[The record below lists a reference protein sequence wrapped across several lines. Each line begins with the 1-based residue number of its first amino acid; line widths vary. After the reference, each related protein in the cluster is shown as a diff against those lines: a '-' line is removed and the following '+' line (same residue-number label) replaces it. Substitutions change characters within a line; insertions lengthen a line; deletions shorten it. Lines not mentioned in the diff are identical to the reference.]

1 MDQETQIEQTPEELE
16 IASAFAEFA
25 AEPSPAAKTKTPEE
39 IAAEAAAAASAAS
52 AKTPEEIAAEAAA
65 AEAAKAKTPEEIAA
79 ETAAAAKAK
88 TPEEIA
94 AETAAAEAAAAEAQ
108 AAATAAEAAKA
119 KPVED
124 PRIAELMAEVERI
137 KAAQPKA
144 EDKPVELYTPE
155 EKSAMAKYE
164 EDWPDISKAEELK
177 RRSEYSQIVSHIFK
191 EVARVYGPAL
201 EYTQDRGVH
210 DQYTD
215 IKGLVPDYDIVRDKT
230 LEWVD
235 RQPAW
240 LKSAYTK
247 VASEGTPE
255 EVAGLIGLF
264 KKETGYVAPVNTETD
279 AAKAAAATAAAKT
292 AAATAAAT
300 AAPALS
306 PAAKQAAAKL
316 TVVKTGRTEAG
327 TAAEETF
334 ENSFAGYAAEEEKR
348 LSRK

>member
-16 IASAFAEFA
+16 IANAFAEFA
-25 AEPSPAAKTKTPEE
+25 AEPAAAKTPAAAAPVDEPAAKTPEEIAAEAEAAKVKTPEE
-39 IAAEAAAAASAAS
+39 IAAEAAA
-52 AKTPEEIAAEAAA
+52 
-65 AEAAKAKTPEEIAA
+65 EAAKT
-79 ETAAAAKAK
+79 K

-144 EDKPVELYTPE
+144 DEKAVELYTPE
-155 EKSAMAKYE
+155 EKTVMEKYE
-164 EDWPDISKAEELK
+164 ADWPDISKAEELK
-177 RRSEYSQIVSHIFK
+177 RRAEYSQIVSHIFK
-191 EVARVYGPAL
+191 EVSRVYGPAL

-215 IKGLVPDYDIVRDKT
+215 IKALVPDYDTVRDKT
-230 LEWVD
+230 LAWVD
-235 RQPAW
+235 TQPDW
-240 LKSAYTK
+240 LKAAYTK
-247 VASEGTPE
+247 VASEGTPD
-255 EVAGLIGLF
+255 EVAGLISLF
-264 KKETGYVAPVNTETD
+264 KKETSYVAP
-279 AAKAAAATAAAKT
+279 AASAAPATPAKSVAPAAP
-292 AAATAAAT
+292 AT
-300 AAPALS
+300 PALS

-327 TAAEETF
+327 TAAEDTF